1 MVFSRLRIGVAA
13 CALWGAMAITP
24 VAAETLQ
31 DALIRAYQN
40 NPVLEA
46 QRAQLRATDEDVG
59 QALAGWR
66 PNVVGNAS
74 LARDRTDN
82 FFADPPGR
90 ETQKPR
96 NYSVQLQQPL
106 FRSFRT
112 VNATNEAKSRVQAG
126 RQQLASTEQD
136 VLLSTVAAFLD
147 VRRDM
152 SVLELRQNNVQVLT
166 RQLEASRDRF
176 EVGEITRT
184 DVAQSEARLS
194 GAVSSRIG
202 AEADL
207 SASRAGYQRIIGDN
221 PGTLQPPPPLPP
233 LPGSEEEALEIA
245 LSENPDLRAATFFEQ
260 ASRHA
265 VSAAKSEL
273 GPDVAFVAE
282 YARSENTFVD
292 GFSSDTTSLT
302 LQATVP
308 IYQSGSV
315 SSRIR
320 QSKHIS
326 AQRRIEV
333 LQAER
338 EVREQIRNAW
348 EELRAARAIID
359 SSQAQVRAN
368 EIALEGVR
376 QEADVGS
383 RTTLD
388 VLDAEQEFLD
398 SQVELVRAQRNE
410 YVAGFQLLAAIGR
423 GTAAALNLPVDTYD
437 PERNYR
443 RATNTWFGWW
453 GVDD

>member
-1 MVFSRLRIGVAA
+1 MAFSVNKISVAA
-13 CALWGAMAITP
+13 SALFMLGMAP
-24 VAAETLQ
+24 AAAETLQ
-31 DALIRAYQN
+31 DALVSAYQN

-46 QRAQLRATDEDVG
+46 QRASLRATDEDVG
-59 QALAGWR
+59 QALSGWR
-66 PNVVGNAS
+66 PSITGTAS
-74 LARDRTDN
+74 ISTEESDN
-82 FFADPPGR
+82 FFSDPPGR
-90 ETQKPR
+90 QTQNPR
-96 NYSVQLQQPL
+96 NYSVELQQPL

-112 VNATNEAKSRVQAG
+112 VTATREAKSRVQAG

-136 VLLSTVAAFLD
+136 VLLNAVAAYLD
-147 VRRDM
+147 VRRDQ
-152 SVLELRQNNVQVLT
+152 SVLELQQNNVQVLT

-194 GAVSSRIG
+194 GAVSSRIA

-207 SASRAGYQRIIGDN
+207 SASRAGYRRIVGN
-221 PGTLQPPPPLPP
+221 SPGTLQAPPPLPP

-245 LSENPDLRAATFFEQ
+245 LAENPDLRAASFTEE
-260 ASRHA
+260 AARHA
-265 VSAAKSEL
+265 VNNAKTEL
-273 GPDVAFVAE
+273 GPEVSLVAQYSRA
-282 YARSENTFVD
+282 ENTLVD

-302 LQATVP
+302 VQATVP
-308 IYQSGSV
+308 IYQSGAV

-376 QEADVGS
+376 QEADVGA

-410 YVAGFQLLAAIGR
+410 YVAGFQLLAAVGR
-423 GTAAALNLPVDTYD
+423 GTAAALGLPVDAYD
-437 PERNYR
+437 PERNYD
-443 RATNTWFGWW
+443 RARNTWFGW
-453 GVDD
+453 GVGD